1 MRTVGSRTRQ
11 VQIVQP
17 LNHLVPVAPLPVDPL
32 ARRTA
37 PELLVA
43 RADCGGGGVLPP
55 LPAIPQR
62 AKYGRGNRGG
72 EGRRAEEAGPP
83 RPRESALRGHRS
95 GSARCP
101 ALGPPAPCPASRGPD
116 LRSASCRRVPGPR
129 RDRDTRRRIP

>member
-43 RADCGGGGVLPP
+43 RADCGGGESFDLFPRYRPQHRIAGGKAGGGARVARGAGGGDESCALSPRAR
-55 LPAIPQR
+55 PA
-62 AKYGRGNRGG
+62 
-72 EGRRAEEAGPP
+72 
-83 RPRESALRGHRS
+83 HRI
-95 GSARCP
+95 A
-101 ALGPPAPCPASRGPD
+101 PAPTC
-116 LRSASCRRVPGPR
+116 LRTLEPERQAR
-129 RDRDTRRRIP
+129 RDLANLL